1 MKEHRL
7 AEIVRMLRGNAQV
20 TASILADRL
29 QVSRRTILRDLQELQ
44 RRGVPIR
51 TECGAN
57 GGVSILPG
65 WLPPME
71 QLTDSEL
78 LAFMIPGGEYVAQEL
93 GLAQHFRRAQHKIDA
108 RLNPTQSR
116 KVGLLQDRLLI
127 VPTGWREPL
136 DTPPV
141 LRELLLAIAADYI
154 VDVDYSP
161 GKGRAAVR
169 RCEPLGL
176 IFAGTHWY
184 VLVRKVPDG
193 EIRTYR
199 ADRMSSVT
207 RTNQRFTRDPSES
220 VADLWRS
227 ARRTY
232 KKGGSIPITVRATS
246 PVRNDVAFCLRL
258 LGSEPT
264 EEPIEGSSDVLIHGN
279 TKALSPAV
287 GVLSGFG
294 CAAEVLEPVELR
306 ERILEVGEENVRLY
320 SAAPTM
326 GSHDNQ

>member
-1 MKEHRL
+1 
-7 AEIVRMLRGNAQV
+7 
-20 TASILADRL
+20 
-29 QVSRRTILRDLQELQ
+29 
-44 RRGVPIR
+44 
-51 TECGAN
+51 
-57 GGVSILPG
+57 
-65 WLPPME
+65 ME

-78 LAFMIPGGEYVAQEL
+78 LAFMMPGGEYVAQEL

-161 GKGRAAVR
+161 GKGNAAVR

-232 KKGGSIPITVRATS
+232 KKGGSIRITVRATS

-258 LGSEPT
+258 LGSEPAV
-264 EEPIEGSSDVLIHGN
+264 EPIEGSSDVLIHGN

-294 CAAEVLEPVELR
+294 RAAEVLEPVELR

>member
-1 MKEHRL
+1 
-7 AEIVRMLRGNAQV
+7 
-20 TASILADRL
+20 
-29 QVSRRTILRDLQELQ
+29 
-44 RRGVPIR
+44 
-51 TECGAN
+51 
-57 GGVSILPG
+57 
-65 WLPPME
+65 ME

-78 LAFMIPGGEYVAQEL
+78 LAFMMPGGEYVAQEL

-232 KKGGSIPITVRATS
+232 KKVAVSPSPSAQLAPCVTTSRFASASWAPNPPKNPLREAATS
-246 PVRNDVAFCLRL
+246 L
-258 LGSEPT
+258 ST
-264 EEPIEGSSDVLIHGN
+264 EAPKRSP
-279 TKALSPAV
+279 PAV

-306 ERILEVGEENVRLY
+306 ERIREVGEENVRLY